1 MPTRDDSSEDQR
13 RVAQMLEHLGL
24 TRNGRPVPGAP
35 GSLLVKP
42 AGTLAQRPNSE
53 QPMSVA
59 RNSDARV
66 ATTVLPRPAELKRGR
81 RINGPQSLPKM
92 LFAEDAARNLELAR
106 DRMAGRKTSAAMDSD
121 FRVAGRR
128 TPEQLQWQR
137 ESKQRAAYEKLRPD
151 HMITDIAGKLWASP
165 YTAVGAAAGALN
177 VLAGRIAGRPDA
189 RITIGNNAL
198 QFEGGLVGKGGSAFT
213 LGNSVL
219 YGPGTH
225 PDRPALRDD
234 KAKEHPP
241 FTFGSHEKGHTYQYG
256 NPWFPYR
263 YAAGAIR
270 GVLTGKPNPAEVEA
284 DDFAQEDYRRAR
296 R

>member
-1 MPTRDDSSEDQR
+1 MRRDSSEDPQ

-42 AGTLAQRPNSE
+42 AGNLTQHPNLARSPS
-53 QPMSVA
+53 PA
-59 RNSDARV
+59 RSSDARAAPAV
-66 ATTVLPRPAELKRGR
+66 MARPAELKRAH
-81 RINGPQSLPKM
+81 RIDGPQSLPKM
-92 LFAEDAARNLELAR
+92 LFAEDAARNLGLERTRIAE
-106 DRMAGRKTSAAMDSD
+106 RKTPAVAKID

-128 TPEQLQWQR
+128 TPAQLQWQR
-137 ESKQRAAYEKLRPD
+137 ESRQRAAYEKLRPG
-151 HMITDIAGKLWASP
+151 HVITDIGGKLWALP

-198 QFEGGLVGKGGSAFT
+198 QFEGGLLGKRLSAFT
-213 LGNSVL
+213 FGNSVL

-225 PDRPALRDD
+225 PDFPADRDD
-234 KAKEHPP
+234 KAEHPP
-241 FTFGSHEKGHTYQYG
+241 FTFGGHEKGHTYQYG
-256 NPWFPYR
+256 NPWFPSR
-263 YAAGAIR
+263 YAAGWTNGI
-270 GVLTGKPNPAEVEA
+270 LTGKPNPAEVEA